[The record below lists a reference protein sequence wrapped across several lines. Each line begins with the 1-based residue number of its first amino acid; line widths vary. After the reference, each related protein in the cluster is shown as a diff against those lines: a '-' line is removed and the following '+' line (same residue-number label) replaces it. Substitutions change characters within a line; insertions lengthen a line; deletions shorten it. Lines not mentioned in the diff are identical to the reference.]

1 MKYSEDMYLKFIDK
15 EKNIY
20 ELAEL
25 YPQNRRD
32 VSEYIQILEDPYT
45 RENVSIDGNKIHS
58 TNNTFTIN
66 DNVADFSNSDNNST
80 EWKTLNKQFLNY
92 HKSLSVYEMVNSMPI
107 INYLSLKSK
116 IGLLKNISV
125 LDVGGGTGHT
135 FCSFFQ
141 YPETIEYFLVDPN
154 LRLMHDQF
162 FRIFP
167 KLSYLKMAHILANAE
182 SLPVKNDSF
191 DLVLSLAA
199 IDHLND
205 YKKFIAESYRVLKP
219 GGTFF
224 VSSHLDI
231 PESTEDK
238 TSLKEK
244 IFTASFWERLARFLY
259 FRKYKVGS
267 DDHTLHLKDEMPI
280 EKELLNQ
287 GFIIESKEVF
297 KRHFYFVAKKQNL

>member
-1 MKYSEDMYLKFIDK
+1 MDYSEDTYLQLIDK

-32 VSEYIQILEDPYT
+32 VKEYIHLLQDPNINEEV
-45 RENVSIDGNKIHS
+45 RIEGDKIVSSQNSFAID
-58 TNNTFTIN
+58 
-66 DNVADFSNSDNNST
+66 DNVADFSNSDHNSE
-80 EWKTLNKQFLNY
+80 EWKALNKQFLNY
-92 HKSLSVYEMVNSMPI
+92 HKSLSVYEIVNSSPI
-107 INYLSLKSK
+107 TNYLSLKSK
-116 IGLLKNISV
+116 IGLLKNVSV

-135 FCSFFQ
+135 FCTFFQ

-162 FRIFP
+162 IRIYP

-182 SLPVKNDSF
+182 SLPIKNDSF

-205 YKKFIAESYRVLKP
+205 YKKFIAEAHRVLKP

-231 PESTEDK
+231 PVSSEDR
-238 TSLKEK
+238 TSLKAK
-244 IFTASFWERLARFLY
+244 IFTASFWERLARYLY

-280 EKELLNQ
+280 EQELLKQ
-287 GFIIESKEVF
+287 GFVIEDKEVF
-297 KRHFYFVAKKQNL
+297 KRHFYFTAKKQLL